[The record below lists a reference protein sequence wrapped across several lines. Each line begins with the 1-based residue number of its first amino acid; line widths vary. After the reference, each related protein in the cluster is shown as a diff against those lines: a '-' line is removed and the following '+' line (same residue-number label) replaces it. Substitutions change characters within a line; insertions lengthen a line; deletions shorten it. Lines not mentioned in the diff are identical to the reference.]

1 MSISVLI
8 GLSPVLPEGYLT
20 VGLFVCH
27 LVLLRY
33 ISYFL
38 LLAYSFMICSKE
50 GPVKI
55 CSLNDEVPFSLFHRK
70 C

>member
-1 MSISVLI
+1 MSISVHI
-8 GLSPVLPEGYLT
+8 GFSPVLPEGYLT
-20 VGLFVCH
+20 VDLFLRL

-33 ISYFL
+33 VPYFL
-38 LLAYSFMICSKE
+38 LFAYSFIVCSKE

-55 CSLNDEVPFSLFHRK
+55 CGPNDEVPFSLVQHE